1 MDIAKRIK
9 TLREEHGLTQEQL
22 AKELSISRNAISN
35 YENGVRRPD
44 LDLVTK
50 MCDIFNVTLD
60 SFFKEELVYR
70 KPPKTGLI
78 RLILQISLL
87 VMLIVTCV
95 LSIVLFDKSFSH
107 IKAVDDKTKVENS
120 NEIAIINITNKIDK
134 KTYEVE
140 IIDKLKGDDFS
151 YIIIKDR
158 DIEINI
164 SSNYLIFG
172 NRLAKD
178 SQYKNYVS
186 YDVIEVYSPQYI
198 QELSGD
204 ALNHPTVNYYKEL
217 IESQPKPN
225 VLIAN
230 LINQRKEEY
239 VISSKNLYENPYDSF
254 DLNEDFDV
262 KFRDAYY
269 SDYKYVD
276 VKVYLKIDNNKLSKV
291 VQIFCGDTTKEL
303 SNLEE
308 YKIIFNSNKFIH
320 NILCLNYI
328 NIDISTFDNNN
339 KKLVIKYSYSSLFN
353 CIWNNKID
361 NVKIIYRK

>member
-9 TLREEHGLTQEQL
+9 SLREEHGLTQDQL
-22 AKELSISRNAISN
+22 AKELNISRNAISN

-70 KPPKTGLI
+70 KPSKSGILK
-78 RLILQISLL
+78 LILQISLL
-87 VMLIVTCV
+87 VMLVVTCV

-107 IKAVDDKTKVENS
+107 IKAVDDETKVENS

-140 IIDKLKGDDFS
+140 IIDKLKGDDFT

-198 QELSGD
+198 QELTED
-204 ALNHPTVNYYKEL
+204 PLNHPTVTYYKEL
-217 IESQPKPN
+217 IESQPKPD
-225 VLIAN
+225 VLTAH
-230 LINQRKEEY
+230 LINPRKEEY

-262 KFRDAYY
+262 KFRDAF
-269 SDYKYVD
+269 DYGYR
-276 VKVYLKIDNNKLSKV
+276 YLDIILIIKINNSRIHKEVFLYNTDNINNY
-291 VQIFCGDTTKEL
+291 G
-303 SNLEE
+303 NLEE
-308 YKIIFNSNKFIH
+308 YKAYIKENMLGT
-320 NILCLNYI
+320 NIMVNYI
-328 NIDISTFDNNN
+328 NIDITTFFDANARIHIFYCYESLLNNSWIN
-339 KKLVIKYSYSSLFN
+339 SELNIRLE
-353 CIWNNKID
+353 
-361 NVKIIYRK
+361 YRK

>member
-9 TLREEHGLTQEQL
+9 SLREEHGLTQDQL
-22 AKELSISRNAISN
+22 AKELNISRNAISN

-70 KPPKTGLI
+70 KPSKSGILK
-78 RLILQISLL
+78 LILQISLL
-87 VMLIVTCV
+87 VMLVVTCV

-107 IKAVDDKTKVENS
+107 IKAVDDETKVENS

-140 IIDKLKGDDFS
+140 IINKLKGDNFT

-158 DIEINI
+158 DIEINV

-172 NRLAKD
+172 NRLAKN

-198 QELSGD
+198 QELTGD
-204 ALNHPTVNYYKEL
+204 PLNHPTVTYYKEL
-217 IESQPKPN
+217 IESQLKPD
-225 VLIAN
+225 VLTAK
-230 LINQRKEEY
+230 LINPRKEEY

-262 KFRDAYY
+262 KFIDAYY
-269 SDYKYVD
+269 NDYKYVD
-276 VKVYLKIDNNKLSKV
+276 VKVYLKIDNNNLSKV

-308 YKIIFNSNKFIH
+308 YRIIFDKSKF
-320 NILCLNYI
+320 NYKILCLNYI
-328 NIDISTFDNNN
+328 SIDISAFDNNN
-339 KKLVIKYSYSSLFN
+339 KKLSINYSYKSLFN
-353 CIWNNKID
+353 SLWNNKM
-361 NVKIIYRK
+361 VAVIIVYRK

>member
-134 KTYEVE
+134 KTYKVE

-186 YDVIEVYSPQYI
+186 YDVIEIYSPQYL
-198 QELSGD
+198 QELSGE

-217 IESQPKPN
+217 IDTQPKPD
-225 VLIAN
+225 VLTAN
-230 LINQRKEEY
+230 LINPRKEEY

-262 KFRDAYY
+262 KFRDAFYNGY
-269 SDYKYVD
+269 R
-276 VKVYLKIDNNKLSKV
+276 YLDIAIIVMIDNSSIHKE
-291 VQIFCGDTTKEL
+291 IFLYNTDNIKNYG
-303 SNLEE
+303 NLEE
-308 YKIIFNSNKFIH
+308 YKVCIKEIVICNSIMV
-320 NILCLNYI
+320 NYI
-328 NIDISTFDNNN
+328 NIDITTFFDDNA
-339 KKLVIKYSYSSLFN
+339 KIHIFYSYESLFN
-353 CIWNNKID
+353 KSWINK
-361 NVKIIYRK
+361 NLNLKLVYRK

>member
-95 LSIVLFDKSFSH
+95 LSIILFDKSFSH

-140 IIDKLKGDDFS
+140 IIDKLKGDAFS

-186 YDVIEVYSPQYI
+186 YDVIEIYSLQYL

-204 ALNHPTVNYYKEL
+204 ALSHPTVNYYKEL
-217 IESQPKPN
+217 IDTQPKPN

-230 LINQRKEEY
+230 LINPRKEEY

-276 VKVYLKIDNNKLSKV
+276 VKIDVTLSINNVNKCFYLYRDKKSSY
-291 VQIFCGDTTKEL
+291 

-308 YKIIFNSNKFIH
+308 YEISINNKNEKICLHFINVDINYFRIDENSNLLFI
-320 NILCLNYI
+320 
-328 NIDISTFDNNN
+328 S
-339 KKLVIKYSYSSLFN
+339 YSYDSLLKSSWVN
-353 CIWNNKID
+353 SKI
-361 NVKIIYRK
+361 KISIVYRK

>member
-186 YDVIEVYSPQYI
+186 YDVVEVYSPQYL

-204 ALNHPTVNYYKEL
+204 VLNHPTVNYYKEL
-217 IESQPKPN
+217 IDTQPKPN
-225 VLIAN
+225 VLTAN
-230 LINQRKEEY
+230 LINPRKEEY

-254 DLNEDFDV
+254 DLNDDFDV

-276 VKVYLKIDNNKLSKV
+276 VKIDVTLSTNNVNKCFYLYRDKKSSY
-291 VQIFCGDTTKEL
+291 

-308 YKIIFNSNKFIH
+308 YEISINNKNEKICLHFINVDINYFRIDENSNLLFISYSYDS
-320 NILCLNYI
+320 LLK
-328 NIDISTFDNNN
+328 SSWVNNN
-339 KKLVIKYSYSSLFN
+339 IEISIV
-353 CIWNNKID
+353 
-361 NVKIIYRK
+361 YRK

>member
-9 TLREEHGLTQEQL
+9 TLREEHGLTQDQL
-22 AKELSISRNAISN
+22 AKELNISRNAISN

-70 KPPKTGLI
+70 KPSKSGILK
-78 RLILQISLL
+78 LILQISLL
-87 VMLIVTCV
+87 VMLVVTCV

-107 IKAVDDKTKVENS
+107 IKAVDDETKVENS

-140 IIDKLKGDDFS
+140 IIDKLKGDDFT

-158 DIEINI
+158 DIEINV

-198 QELSGD
+198 QELTGD
-204 ALNHPTVNYYKEL
+204 ILNHPTVTYYKEL
-217 IESQPKPN
+217 IESQPKPD
-225 VLIAN
+225 VLISN
-230 LINQRKEEY
+230 LVNPRNEEY

-262 KFRDAYY
+262 KFRDAEFEK
-269 SDYKYVD
+269 YKYID
-276 VKVYLKIDNNKLSKV
+276 VLISMKIDNNNLSKYV
-291 VQIFCGDTTKEL
+291 YLFNTGSSEEIK
-303 SNLEE
+303 NIEE
-308 YKIIFNSNKFIH
+308 YKVRINKINNDYKFITV
-320 NILCLNYI
+320 NYLC
-328 NIDISTFDNNN
+328 IDITTFVN
-339 KKLVIKYSYSSLFN
+339 KDMLIVIRYAYSSLLKTS
-353 CIWNNKID
+353 WNNSYLNIKL
-361 NVKIIYRK
+361 VYRK

>member
-120 NEIAIINITNKIDK
+120 NEIAVINITNKIDK

-204 ALNHPTVNYYKEL
+204 AFNHPTVNYYKEL
-217 IESQPKPN
+217 IDTQPKPD
-225 VLIAN
+225 VLTAN
-230 LINQRKEEY
+230 LINPRKEEY

-276 VKVYLKIDNNKLSKV
+276 VKVFMKIVGNVSNKL
-291 VQIFCGDTTKEL
+291 IHLFCDDIDDEFE
-303 SNLEE
+303 NVEE
-308 YKIIFNSNKFIH
+308 YKVSIKENVLGNKICVKF
-320 NILCLNYI
+320 I
-328 NIDISTFDNNN
+328 NIDLTNFTYNG
-339 KKLVIKYSYSSLFN
+339 IKITLRYSHDTLFN
-353 CIWNNKID
+353 SSWTID
-361 NVKIIYRK
+361 NLDINLIYRK

>member
-60 SFFKEELVYR
+60 SFFKEELVYK

-186 YDVIEVYSPQYI
+186 YDVIEIYSPQYL

-217 IESQPKPN
+217 IDTQPKPN
-225 VLIAN
+225 VLTAN
-230 LINQRKEEY
+230 LINPRKEEY

-254 DLNEDFDV
+254 DLNEDFNV
-262 KFRDAYY
+262 KFRDAYDY
-269 SDYKYVD
+269 EYKYAD
-276 VKVYLKIDNNKLSKV
+276 IKIYMRIYGDKTNKM
-291 VQIFCGDTTKEL
+291 VQIFSDISEKGV
-303 SNLEE
+303 SNL
-308 YKIIFNSNKFIH
+308 
-320 NILCLNYI
+320 
-328 NIDISTFDNNN
+328 
-339 KKLVIKYSYSSLFN
+339 
-353 CIWNNKID
+353 
-361 NVKIIYRK
+361 

>member
-78 RLILQISLL
+78 KLILQISLL

-164 SSNYLIFG
+164 SSSYLIFG

-186 YDVIEVYSPQYI
+186 YDVIEVYSPQYL

-217 IESQPKPN
+217 IGTQPKRD
-225 VLIAN
+225 VLTAN
-230 LINQRKEEY
+230 LINPRKEEY

-269 SDYKYVD
+269 NAYKYVD
-276 VKVYLKIDNNKLSKV
+276 VKINVSLSKDNLLKN
-291 VQIFCGDTTKEL
+291 FFLYRDKKSDSY

-308 YKIIFNSNKFIH
+308 YEINIKNKYENICIHFINVDINYFRIDENSNLLFISYSY
-320 NILCLNYI
+320 NSLLRSSWTN
-328 NIDISTFDNNN
+328 NKVDISI
-339 KKLVIKYSYSSLFN
+339 V
-353 CIWNNKID
+353 
-361 NVKIIYRK
+361 YRK

>member
-87 VMLIVTCV
+87 VMLIVTCI

-186 YDVIEVYSPQYI
+186 YDVIEVYSPQYL

-217 IESQPKPN
+217 IDTQPKRD
-225 VLIAN
+225 VLTAN
-230 LINQRKEEY
+230 LINPRKEEY
-239 VISSKNLYENPYDSF
+239 VISSKNLYENPYDSL

-262 KFRDAYY
+262 QFRDAE
-269 SDYKYVD
+269 DLNYKYID
-276 VKVYLKIDNNKLSKV
+276 VIITLKIENTNLSKFVYLFNTESNKG
-291 VQIFCGDTTKEL
+291 IE
-303 SNLEE
+303 NIEE
-308 YKIIFNSNKFIH
+308 YKVTVDKIEYDYKLITI
-320 NILCLNYI
+320 NYI
-328 NIDISTFDNNN
+328 SIDITTFVN
-339 KKLVIKYSYSSLFN
+339 KDVMIVVRYSYSSLLKSSWIN
-353 CIWNNKID
+353 SCMNLKL
-361 NVKIIYRK
+361 VYRK

>member
-9 TLREEHGLTQEQL
+9 TLREEHGLTQDQL
-22 AKELSISRNAISN
+22 AKELNISRNAISN

-70 KPPKTGLI
+70 KPSKSGILK
-78 RLILQISLL
+78 LILQISLL
-87 VMLIVTCV
+87 VMLVVTCV

-140 IIDKLKGDDFS
+140 IIDKLKGDDFT

-158 DIEINI
+158 DIEINV

-198 QELSGD
+198 QELTED
-204 ALNHPTVNYYKEL
+204 PLNHPTVTYYKEL
-217 IESQPKPN
+217 IESQPKPD
-225 VLIAN
+225 VLTAN
-230 LINQRKEEY
+230 LINPRKEEY
-239 VISSKNLYENPYDSF
+239 VISSKNLYDNPYDSF
-254 DLNEDFDV
+254 DLNEDFDIP
-262 KFRDAYY
+262 FHNANDLE
-269 SDYKYVD
+269 YKYLDIKVFIE
-276 VKVYLKIDNNKLSKV
+276 VKDTSINKNIHLFCDDNDDEFENV
-291 VQIFCGDTTKEL
+291 
-303 SNLEE
+303 EE
-308 YKIIFNSNKFIH
+308 YKVSFKNESIGNSICVMF
-320 NILCLNYI
+320 I
-328 NIDISTFDNNN
+328 NIDLTNFTYKGIRIT
-339 KKLVIKYSYSSLFN
+339 LRYSHNTVFNSSW
-353 CIWNNKID
+353 IID
-361 NVKIIYRK
+361 NLNIILIYRK